1 MKIDANVIVPVVLFI
16 LLSPGVLLTLPPDGD
31 RVFMTGTTS
40 IAAVLVHAVVFG
52 AVYLA
57 LRTYF
62 AKYY

>member
-1 MKIDANVIVPVVLFI
+1 MKIDANVIVPVILFI

-31 RVFMTGTTS
+31 RVFMTGTTNLT
-40 IAAVLVHAVVFG
+40 AVVVHALVFG